1 MKKKS
6 IILSVVIGILLGIIV
21 IRPIWKSIHAL
32 DNDHGDTSWLDFMK
46 TSFVEVF
53 SLEHLDETLW
63 SAVFGIAL
71 SVLVFMIKARRV
83 KRKGEPL

>member
-1 MKKKS
+1 MKKRS

-21 IRPIWKSIHAL
+21 LRPIWKSIHAL
-32 DNDHGDTSWLDFMK
+32 DSDHGDTSWLDFMK

-53 SLEHLDETLW
+53 SMEHLDETLW

-71 SVLVFMIKARRV
+71 CILLFMINARRV
-83 KRKGEPL
+83 KKSS

>member
-6 IILSVVIGILLGIIV
+6 IILTVVIGILLGIIV
-21 IRPIWKSIHAL
+21 IRPAWKSIHSL
-32 DNDHGDTSWLDFMK
+32 DSAHGDTSWLDFMK

-63 SAVFGIAL
+63 SVVFGIAL
-71 SVLVFMIKARRV
+71 AVLFFMIKARRT
-83 KRKGEPL
+83 KKTREHL

>member
-6 IILSVVIGILLGIIV
+6 VILSMVIGILLGIIV

-63 SAVFGIAL
+63 SVVFGIGL
-71 SVLVFMIKARRV
+71 CILFFMINARRV
-83 KRKGEPL
+83 KKSG

>member
-6 IILSVVIGILLGIIV
+6 IILTVVIGILLGIIV
-21 IRPIWKSIHAL
+21 FRPIWKSIHAL
-32 DNDHGDTSWLDFMK
+32 DSDHGDTSWVDFMK

-71 SVLVFMIKARRV
+71 SALFFMIKARRI
-83 KRKGEPL
+83 KRTGEHL

>member
-6 IILSVVIGILLGIIV
+6 IVLAVVIGILLGVVV

-32 DNDHGDTSWLDFMK
+32 DSDHGDTSWLDFMK

-53 SLEHLDETLW
+53 SMEHLDETLW

-71 SVLVFMIKARRV
+71 SVLVFMIMARRV

>member
-32 DNDHGDTSWLDFMK
+32 DSAHGDTSWADFIK

-53 SLEHLDETLW
+53 SLEHPDETLW
-63 SAVFGIAL
+63 SVVSGIAL
-71 SVLVFMIKARRV
+71 TTLFFMIRARRT
-83 KRKGEPL
+83 KKTRI